1 MALREGAAMTT
12 KKKILVIDDDPNLVV
27 YLTTLLGDH
36 GYSTVSAKDGKEGL
50 EKIQS
55 EKPDLV
61 LLDIT
66 MPEKSG
72 VRFYRDL
79 KENPA
84 TKAVPV
90 VMVTGV
96 MEEFKKF
103 IHSRRQVPP
112 PEGYL
117 SKPVDKDELLKTIAA
132 VLGKKS

>member
-1 MALREGAAMTT
+1 MTT

-84 TKAVPV
+84 TKARLL
-90 VMVTGV
+90 
-96 MEEFKKF
+96 KKSWANC
-103 IHSRRQVPP
+103 SRRWEFGVRFMCR
-112 PEGYL
+112 
-117 SKPVDKDELLKTIAA
+117 
-132 VLGKKS
+132 VLTPNSREKARPGFWILAGQICAC